1 MLRVVFHGPRSVVLS
16 FLLKL
21 RTRAQT
27 LFRLSDAHTMLIWSV
42 IVGIG
47 GAFATIAFREG
58 IELMQ
63 RAISG
68 HSGSFV
74 EMAKRLP
81 WYVRFWLPAAGGFLA
96 GCVLLFANRGESK
109 TSKTDYMEAV
119 ALGNGVVPVRQSLWR
134 SVSSLLTIG
143 TGGSIGREG
152 PMVQLAALAA
162 SLVGRFAHFDPPRLR
177 LLVACG
183 AAAGITSAYNAPIA
197 GAFFVSEIVLGA
209 IAMESFGPMVVASV
223 VANIVM
229 REFAGYRPPYE
240 MPVFPA
246 VTGPEVLL
254 FVVLGLLCG
263 VLAPQFLHLLD
274 ASKHQFRR
282 LPVPLPVRLAL
293 GGLVVGVISIWV
305 PAVWGNGY
313 SVVNQILHSPWTWQA
328 LVAVLVFKVL
338 ATAATAGSGAIGG
351 VFTPTLFVGAVFG
364 SLFGLGMQALW
375 PGHTSA
381 YFAYAMV
388 GMGAFMAGATQAPL
402 MAILMIFEMT
412 LSYQVV
418 LPLMVSCVVAYFVA
432 RATGTTSMYEI
443 TLHHHQDALERLRLR
458 ATQMRELIQPAQTVV
473 PLTASVADMTRVFLE
488 YPVKYLYVT
497 DEAGRFRGAVALKD
511 ITSDLLDK
519 RDTAD
524 KTAAHYVHTPF
535 PLLTPDMPLGTALE
549 HFMCFQGER
558 LPVIE
563 SVAEPTLAG
572 VVYKTSLLDAY
583 RRMTGER

>member
-1 MLRVVFHGPRSVVLS
+1 MLSL
-16 FLLKL
+16 LLKL

-58 IELMQ
+58 IELVQ
-63 RAISG
+63 RVVSG
-68 HSGSFV
+68 GSGSFV

-96 GCVLLFANRGESK
+96 GCVLLLATRGGAK
-109 TSKTDYMEAV
+109 TRKTDYMEAV
-119 ALGNGVVPVRQSLWR
+119 ALGSGVVPVRQSLWR
-134 SVSSLLTIG
+134 SASSLLTIG

-246 VTGPEVLL
+246 VAGPEVLP

-274 ASKHQFRR
+274 ASKHQFKR

-293 GGLVVGVISIWV
+293 GGLIVGVISVWI
-305 PAVWGNGY
+305 PDVWGNGY

-351 VFTPTLFVGAVFG
+351 VFTPTLFVGAVLG

-388 GMGAFMAGATQAPL
+388 GMGAFLAGATQAPL

-443 TLHHHQDALERLRLR
+443 TLRHHQDAQERLRIR
-458 ATQMRELIQPAQTVV
+458 TTQMRELIQPAQTVV

-497 DEAGRFRGAVALKD
+497 DDAGRFRGAVALKD
-511 ITSDLLDK
+511 ITCDLLDK
-519 RDTAD
+519 RDTTD
-524 KTAAHYVHTPF
+524 KTAAHYAHTPF

-549 HFMCFQGER
+549 LFMGFQGER

-563 SVAEPTLAG
+563 SAAEPTLAG

>member
-1 MLRVVFHGPRSVVLS
+1 MLRVVFHRPRSVVLS

-58 IELMQ
+58 IELVQ
-63 RAISG
+63 RVVSG
-68 HSGSFV
+68 GSGSFV

-96 GCVLLFANRGESK
+96 GCVLLLATRGGAK
-109 TSKTDYMEAV
+109 TRKTDYMEAV
-119 ALGNGVVPVRQSLWR
+119 ALGSGVVPVRQSLWR
-134 SVSSLLTIG
+134 SASSLLTIG

-246 VTGPEVLL
+246 VAGPEVLP

-274 ASKHQFRR
+274 ASKHQFKR

-293 GGLVVGVISIWV
+293 GGLIVGVISVWI
-305 PAVWGNGY
+305 PDVWGNGY

-351 VFTPTLFVGAVFG
+351 VFTPTLFVGAVLG

-388 GMGAFMAGATQAPL
+388 GMGAFLAGATQAPL

-443 TLHHHQDALERLRLR
+443 TLRHHQDAQERLRIR
-458 ATQMRELIQPAQTVV
+458 TTQMRELIQPAQTVV

-497 DEAGRFRGAVALKD
+497 DDAGRFRGAVALKD
-511 ITSDLLDK
+511 ITCDLLDK
-519 RDTAD
+519 RDTTD
-524 KTAAHYVHTPF
+524 KTAAHYAHTPF

-549 HFMCFQGER
+549 LFMGFQGER

>member
-1 MLRVVFHGPRSVVLS
+1 MLRVVFHRPRSVVLS

-58 IELMQ
+58 IELVQ
-63 RAISG
+63 RVVSG
-68 HSGSFV
+68 GSGSFV

-96 GCVLLFANRGESK
+96 GCVLLLATRGGAK
-109 TSKTDYMEAV
+109 TRRTDYMEAV
-119 ALGNGVVPVRQSLWR
+119 ALGSGVVPVRQSLWR
-134 SVSSLLTIG
+134 SASSLLTIG

-246 VTGPEVLL
+246 VAGPEVLP

-274 ASKHQFRR
+274 ASKHQFKR

-293 GGLVVGVISIWV
+293 GGLIVGVISVWI
-305 PAVWGNGY
+305 PDVWGNGY

-351 VFTPTLFVGAVFG
+351 VFTPTLFVGAVLG

-388 GMGAFMAGATQAPL
+388 GMGAFLAGATQAPL

-443 TLHHHQDALERLRLR
+443 TLRHHQDAQERLRIR
-458 ATQMRELIQPAQTVV
+458 TTQMRELIQPAQTVV
-473 PLTASVADMTRVFLE
+473 PLSASVADMTRVFLE

-497 DEAGRFRGAVALKD
+497 DDAGRFRGAVALKD
-511 ITSDLLDK
+511 ITCDLLDR
-519 RDTAD
+519 RDTTD
-524 KTAAHYVHTPF
+524 KTAAHYAHTPF

-549 HFMCFQGER
+549 LFMGFQGER

-563 SVAEPTLAG
+563 SAAEPTLAG

>member
-58 IELMQ
+58 IELVQ
-63 RAISG
+63 RVVSG
-68 HSGSFV
+68 GSGSFV

-96 GCVLLFANRGESK
+96 GCVLLLATRGGAK
-109 TSKTDYMEAV
+109 TRRTDYMEAV
-119 ALGNGVVPVRQSLWR
+119 ALGSGVVPVRQSLWR
-134 SVSSLLTIG
+134 SASSLLTIG

-246 VTGPEVLL
+246 VAGPEVLP

-274 ASKHQFRR
+274 ASKHQFKR

-293 GGLVVGVISIWV
+293 GGLIVGVISVWI
-305 PAVWGNGY
+305 PDVWGNGY

-351 VFTPTLFVGAVFG
+351 VFTPTLFVGAVLG

-388 GMGAFMAGATQAPL
+388 GMGAFLAGATQAPL

-443 TLHHHQDALERLRLR
+443 TLRHHQDAQERLRIR
-458 ATQMRELIQPAQTVV
+458 TTQMRELIQPAQTVV

-497 DEAGRFRGAVALKD
+497 DDAGRFRGAVALKD
-511 ITSDLLDK
+511 ITCDLLDK
-519 RDTAD
+519 RDTTD
-524 KTAAHYVHTPF
+524 KTAAHYAHTPF

-549 HFMCFQGER
+549 LFMGFQGER

-563 SVAEPTLAG
+563 SAAEPTLAG

>member
-58 IELMQ
+58 IELVQ
-63 RAISG
+63 RVVSG
-68 HSGSFV
+68 GSGSFV

-96 GCVLLFANRGESK
+96 GCVLLLATRGGAK
-109 TSKTDYMEAV
+109 TRRTDYMEAV
-119 ALGNGVVPVRQSLWR
+119 ALGSGVVPVRQSLWR
-134 SVSSLLTIG
+134 SASSLLTIG

-246 VTGPEVLL
+246 VAGPEVLP

-274 ASKHQFRR
+274 ASKHQFKR

-293 GGLVVGVISIWV
+293 GGLIVGVISVWI
-305 PAVWGNGY
+305 PDVWGNGY

-351 VFTPTLFVGAVFG
+351 VFTPTLFVGAVLG

-388 GMGAFMAGATQAPL
+388 GMGAFLAGATQAPL

-443 TLHHHQDALERLRLR
+443 TLRHHQDAQERLRIR
-458 ATQMRELIQPAQTVV
+458 TTQMRELIQPAQTVV

-497 DEAGRFRGAVALKD
+497 DDAGRFRGAVALKD
-511 ITSDLLDK
+511 ITCDLLDK
-519 RDTAD
+519 RDTSD
-524 KTAAHYVHTPF
+524 KTAAHYAHTPF

-549 HFMCFQGER
+549 LFMGFQGER

-563 SVAEPTLAG
+563 SAAEPTLAG

>member
-58 IELMQ
+58 IELVQ
-63 RAISG
+63 RVVSG
-68 HSGSFV
+68 GSGSFV

-96 GCVLLFANRGESK
+96 GCVLLLATRGGAK
-109 TSKTDYMEAV
+109 TRKTDYMEAV
-119 ALGNGVVPVRQSLWR
+119 ALGSGVVPVRQSLWR
-134 SVSSLLTIG
+134 SASSLLTIG

-246 VTGPEVLL
+246 VAGPEVLP

-274 ASKHQFRR
+274 ASKHQFKR

-293 GGLVVGVISIWV
+293 GGLIVGVISVWI
-305 PAVWGNGY
+305 PDVWGNGY

-351 VFTPTLFVGAVFG
+351 VFTPTLFVGAVLG

-388 GMGAFMAGATQAPL
+388 GMGAFLAGATQAPL

-443 TLHHHQDALERLRLR
+443 TLRHHQDAQERLRIR
-458 ATQMRELIQPAQTVV
+458 TTQMRELIQPAQTVV

-497 DEAGRFRGAVALKD
+497 DDAGRFRGAVALKD
-511 ITSDLLDK
+511 ITCDLLDK
-519 RDTAD
+519 RDTSD
-524 KTAAHYVHTPF
+524 KTAAHYAHTPF

-549 HFMCFQGER
+549 LFMGFQGER

-563 SVAEPTLAG
+563 SIAEPTLAG

>member
-1 MLRVVFHGPRSVVLS
+1 M
-16 FLLKL
+16 
-21 RTRAQT
+21 
-27 LFRLSDAHTMLIWSV
+27 
-42 IVGIG
+42 
-47 GAFATIAFREG
+47 
-58 IELMQ
+58 
-63 RAISG
+63 
-68 HSGSFV
+68 
-74 EMAKRLP
+74 
-81 WYVRFWLPAAGGFLA
+81 
-96 GCVLLFANRGESK
+96 
-109 TSKTDYMEAV
+109 
-119 ALGNGVVPVRQSLWR
+119 
-134 SVSSLLTIG
+134 
-143 TGGSIGREG
+143 
-152 PMVQLAALAA
+152 
-162 SLVGRFAHFDPPRLR
+162 
-177 LLVACG
+177 
-183 AAAGITSAYNAPIA
+183 
-197 GAFFVSEIVLGA
+197 SEIVLGG
-209 IAMESFGPMVVASV
+209 IAMESLGPMIVSSV

-254 FVVLGLLCG
+254 FVVLGALCG

-274 ASKHQFRR
+274 ASKNQFKR

-293 GGLVVGVISIWV
+293 GGLVVGVISVWV
-305 PAVWGNGY
+305 PDVWGNGY
-313 SVVNQILHSPWTWQA
+313 SVVNLILHSPWTGEA
-328 LVAVLVFKVL
+328 LVAVLVFKVI
-338 ATAATAGSGAIGG
+338 ATSATVGSGAIGG
-351 VFTPTLFVGAVFG
+351 CSRRRCSSARC
-364 SLFGLGMQALW
+364 SARCSAAMQAVW

-381 YFAYAMV
+381 YFAYAIV
-388 GMGAFMAGATQAPL
+388 GMGAFLTGATQAPL

-418 LPLMVSCVVAYFVA
+418 LPLLVSCVFAYFVA

-443 TLHHHQDALERLRLR
+443 TLHHHQDAEERSRIR
-458 ATQMRELIQPAQTVV
+458 TTQMRELIQPAQTVV

-497 DEAGRFRGAVALKD
+497 DDAGRFRGAVALKD

-535 PLLTPDMPLGTALE
+535 PLLTPDMPLATALE
-549 HFMCFQGER
+549 RFMAFQGER

-563 SVAEPTLAG
+563 SEAEPTLAG

>member
-58 IELMQ
+58 IELVQ
-63 RAISG
+63 RVVSG
-68 HSGSFV
+68 GSGSFV

-96 GCVLLFANRGESK
+96 GCVLLLATRGGAK
-109 TSKTDYMEAV
+109 TRRTDYMEAV
-119 ALGNGVVPVRQSLWR
+119 ALGSGVVPVRQSLWR
-134 SVSSLLTIG
+134 SASSLLTIG

-246 VTGPEVLL
+246 VAGPEVLP

-274 ASKHQFRR
+274 ASKHQFKR

-293 GGLVVGVISIWV
+293 GGLIVGVISVWI
-305 PAVWGNGY
+305 PDVWGNGY

-351 VFTPTLFVGAVFG
+351 VFTPTLFVGAVLG

-388 GMGAFMAGATQAPL
+388 GMGAFLAGATQAPL

-443 TLHHHQDALERLRLR
+443 TLRHHQDAQERLRIR
-458 ATQMRELIQPAQTVV
+458 TTQMRELIQPAQTVV

-497 DEAGRFRGAVALKD
+497 DDAGRFRGAVALKD
-511 ITSDLLDK
+511 ITCDLLDR
-519 RDTAD
+519 RDTTD
-524 KTAAHYVHTPF
+524 KTAAHYAHTPF

-549 HFMCFQGER
+549 LFMGFQGER

-563 SVAEPTLAG
+563 SAAEPTLAG

>member
-58 IELMQ
+58 IELVQ
-63 RAISG
+63 RVVSG
-68 HSGSFV
+68 GSGSFV

-96 GCVLLFANRGESK
+96 GCVLLLATRGGAK
-109 TSKTDYMEAV
+109 TRKTDYMEAV
-119 ALGNGVVPVRQSLWR
+119 ALGSGVVPVRQSLWR
-134 SVSSLLTIG
+134 SASSLLTIG

-246 VTGPEVLL
+246 VAGPEVLP

-274 ASKHQFRR
+274 ASKHQFKR

-293 GGLVVGVISIWV
+293 GGLIVGVISVWI
-305 PAVWGNGY
+305 PDVWGNGY

-351 VFTPTLFVGAVFG
+351 VFTPTLFVGAVLG

-388 GMGAFMAGATQAPL
+388 GMGAFLAGATQAPL

-443 TLHHHQDALERLRLR
+443 TLRHHQDAQERLRIR
-458 ATQMRELIQPAQTVV
+458 TTQMRELIQPAQTVV

-497 DEAGRFRGAVALKD
+497 DDAGRFRGAVALKD
-511 ITSDLLDK
+511 ITCDLLDR
-519 RDTAD
+519 RDTTD
-524 KTAAHYVHTPF
+524 KTAAHYAHTPF

-549 HFMCFQGER
+549 LFMGFQGER

-563 SVAEPTLAG
+563 SAAEPTLAG

>member
-16 FLLKL
+16 LLLKL

-58 IELMQ
+58 IELVQ
-63 RAISG
+63 RVVSG
-68 HSGSFV
+68 GSGSFV

-96 GCVLLFANRGESK
+96 GCVLLLATRGGAK
-109 TSKTDYMEAV
+109 TRKTDYMEAV
-119 ALGNGVVPVRQSLWR
+119 ALGSGVVPVRQSLWR
-134 SVSSLLTIG
+134 SASSLLTIG

-246 VTGPEVLL
+246 VAGPEVLP

-274 ASKHQFRR
+274 ASKHQFKR

-293 GGLVVGVISIWV
+293 GGLIVGVISVWI
-305 PAVWGNGY
+305 PDVWGNGY

-351 VFTPTLFVGAVFG
+351 VFTPTLFVGAVLG

-388 GMGAFMAGATQAPL
+388 GMGAFLAGATQAPL

-443 TLHHHQDALERLRLR
+443 TLRHHQDAQERLRIR
-458 ATQMRELIQPAQTVV
+458 TTQMRELIQPAQTVV

-497 DEAGRFRGAVALKD
+497 DDAGRFRGAVALKD
-511 ITSDLLDK
+511 ITCDLLDK
-519 RDTAD
+519 RDTTD
-524 KTAAHYVHTPF
+524 KTAAHYAHTPF

-549 HFMCFQGER
+549 LFMGFQGER

-563 SVAEPTLAG
+563 SAAEPTLAG

>member
-58 IELMQ
+58 IELVQ
-63 RAISG
+63 RVVSG
-68 HSGSFV
+68 GSGSFV

-96 GCVLLFANRGESK
+96 GCVLLLATRGGAK
-109 TSKTDYMEAV
+109 TRRTDYMEAV
-119 ALGNGVVPVRQSLWR
+119 ALGSGVVPVRQSLWR
-134 SVSSLLTIG
+134 SASSLLTIG

-246 VTGPEVLL
+246 VAGPEVLL

-274 ASKHQFRR
+274 ASKHQFKR

-293 GGLVVGVISIWV
+293 GGLIVGVISVWI
-305 PAVWGNGY
+305 PDVWGNGY

-351 VFTPTLFVGAVFG
+351 VFTPTLFVGAVLG

-388 GMGAFMAGATQAPL
+388 GMGAFLAGATQAPL

-443 TLHHHQDALERLRLR
+443 TLRHHQDAQERLRIR
-458 ATQMRELIQPAQTVV
+458 TTQMRELIQPAQTVV

-497 DEAGRFRGAVALKD
+497 DDAGRFRGAVALKD
-511 ITSDLLDK
+511 ITCDLLDR
-519 RDTAD
+519 RDTTD
-524 KTAAHYVHTPF
+524 KTAAHYAHTPF

-549 HFMCFQGER
+549 LFMGFQGER

-563 SVAEPTLAG
+563 SAAEPTLAG